1 MARNKTSKKIPSG
14 YGSQTKE
21 SKTPRILKPFD
32 TGYNENP
39 VWQIGNIDLD
49 GPFGWSK
56 IDRGHL
62 LYEILPKIRDF
73 ESMKWQEILGRN
85 NHEIR
90 ISDISRTAQRRLEDI
105 KLDDI
110 DQLVSLRLTARER
123 IWGIKSQRTLRVLWW
138 DPEHQVCPSLKK
150 HT

>member
-1 MARNKTSKKIPSG
+1 MPRKKTAKKIPSG
-14 YGSQTKE
+14 HGSQTKE
-21 SKTPRILKPFD
+21 SKTPRIRKPFD
-32 TGYNENP
+32 TGYNKNP
-39 VWQIGNIDLD
+39 VWQIGNIDLG

-62 LYEILPKIRDF
+62 VDEILPKIQNF
-73 ESMKWQEILGRN
+73 ETMRWQEILGRN

-90 ISDISRTAQRRLEDI
+90 ISDISRTAQRRLADI

-123 IWGIKSQRTLRVLWW
+123 IWGIKSQKTLRVLWW